1 MLRSAQVEQLN
12 RDCYCFPFDS
22 GAMTKAIGKS
32 QPTVAHMMTA
42 QPNLFANSGVLLAKE
57 EVDAMR
63 SVVAAVESLVNLP
76 AFQLSKF
83 KTDDGLN
90 KWRDNSSTG
99 NGLLMGYDFHM
110 GADGPQLIE
119 INTNAG
125 GAFIASEMMGYCR
138 QVLPECCGFKSPAY
152 SADKLKNLLVSEWRS
167 AKKEGLPT
175 SAAIIDSKPQSQYL
189 YPDMLIAKNYF
200 EACGIETVICDVA
213 SLEFQQ
219 GVLSFD
225 GKPIDIVYNR
235 STDFKMEG
243 ADHAALRE
251 AALQDAAPVSP
262 NPVHHALYADK
273 RNFIDMCDREKLT
286 KLGLKS
292 DYQNILKQHVPQT
305 WLLTEDN
312 AADLYARRKSL
323 FFKPVDGFGSRAVY
337 RGDKLTRRVW
347 DEIVQ
352 GNERQYIAQQVVPPS
367 LRAIVADGERKQLK
381 FDVRIYTVGGEAVM
395 SAARVYQ
402 GQTTNFRTIG
412 GGFAPVF
419 SCDG

>member
-1 MLRSAQVEQLN
+1 
-12 RDCYCFPFDS
+12 
-22 GAMTKAIGKS
+22 
-32 QPTVAHMMTA
+32 
-42 QPNLFANSGVLLAKE
+42 
-57 EVDAMR
+57 
-63 SVVAAVESLVNLP
+63 
-76 AFQLSKF
+76 
-83 KTDDGLN
+83 
-90 KWRDNSSTG
+90 
-99 NGLLMGYDFHM
+99 
-110 GADGPQLIE
+110 
-119 INTNAG
+119 
-125 GAFIASEMMGYCR
+125 
-138 QVLPECCGFKSPAY
+138 
-152 SADKLKNLLVSEWRS
+152 
-167 AKKEGLPT
+167 
-175 SAAIIDSKPQSQYL
+175 
-189 YPDMLIAKNYF
+189 MLIAKNYF

-337 RGDKLTRRVW
+337 RGDKITRRVW